1 MISEAELV
9 ASVDRI
15 ELTVLRRWVDLGWI
29 VPEEREEGLAFDE
42 QDVAR
47 VELICDL
54 VFDIAIDEESMPV
67 VLSLIDQLHET
78 RRVLKA
84 MASAIEKQPEEV
96 RRQIE
101 AEISA
106 QRPKARETA

>member
-1 MISEAELV
+1 MISETELI
-9 ASVDRI
+9 ASVGRI
-15 ELTVLRRWVDLGWI
+15 EVTVLRRWVELGWI
-29 VPEEREEGLAFDE
+29 VPEQRGEGFVFDE

-54 VFDIAIDEESMPV
+54 AYDIAIDEESMPV

-78 RRVLKA
+78 RRMLKA
-84 MASAIEKQPEEV
+84 MALAIKKQPEDV

-101 AEISA
+101 VELTAE
-106 QRPKARETA
+106 RPRRPNEI

>member
-1 MISEAELV
+1 
-9 ASVDRI
+9 
-15 ELTVLRRWVDLGWI
+15 
-29 VPEEREEGLAFDE
+29 
-42 QDVAR
+42 
-47 VELICDL
+47 
-54 VFDIAIDEESMPV
+54 MPV

-106 QRPKARETA
+106 QRPEARETA